1 MNKNHSLSGIMC
13 SAAGWWKFRPMR
25 PGETQEKTKI
35 GLYLDKTKQ
44 NTK

>member
-1 MNKNHSLSGIMC
+1 MC

-25 PGETQEKTKI
+25 PGETQEKKTKI
-35 GLYLDKTKQ
+35 GQYIDKKKKTKQ